1 MATDAVIP
9 DIELGE
15 TLPEG
20 FACLAFPAAN
30 AAPDAE
36 PSQAPLS
43 LCLVIRTAGPALIKL
58 RQRLAARAF
67 LACVADAAGRVH
79 QWAEVWVQDVDGMG
93 EALPTY
99 LAALNNAK
107 LDERWASR
115 TGLAERVSSICRAGG
130 LAGLIRVGWEDEH
143 PTPLLLDLKR
153 RAIVRPVERG
163 TGGLWV
169 LCTDDSLLARKSLP
183 PYSTSLHRYLFV
195 RELGDDTVFVPVTR
209 GAPTGDRTLA
219 PDEALGIGGEG
230 SADLVWLNFGGG
242 LMLACP
248 HPDRTYEEF
257 ADALGSIEAPKDT
270 EASRAAPKKPRTAAA
285 RANLSGATL
294 TLGRSGRAA
303 RLMETLH
310 LKLRLLG
317 DAFGAV
323 RAAVGETQV
332 PMLNIGPDS
341 FGVVM
346 GPEAWGLPSAWS
358 ARAVLRDAGDA
369 AVLRV
374 PGSDVTGFV
383 GPGAVG
389 SSVYSPGFVGRS
401 AAGFG
406 AFQIRQVRADNGLT
420 VVEGTLRCADR
431 VRVAPTDLVWLGI
444 ETESAGLVNLYGTA
458 EARAAGATTELK
470 IRTVPQKIDE
480 RHAAAL
486 SMAEGRS
493 LPDVDFQS
501 MPVLST
507 PCDLYALGV
516 LAIRTLLVDGRNTL
530 AVALDEVQSL
540 CAELAASHDPGAG
553 LGLRIRVILEGK
565 AESKAEG
572 KDNADRRWLDVLG
585 PHHLTGE
592 SWEGADALAAI
603 TPEIW
608 CDALGVIVRCLP
620 AMGPDSV
627 CRDAGDAPLG
637 AIHRVFDKPI
647 DELRDLLT
655 RTRSVLIGDPQGTRE
670 IREAIA
676 RFLPGGAASRR

>member
-1 MATDAVIP
+1 MPTDALIP
-9 DIELGE
+9 DIELGQ

-20 FACLAFPAAN
+20 FACVAFPAAN
-30 AAPDAE
+30 AAPDAD
-36 PSQAPLS
+36 PSIAPLA
-43 LCLVIRTAGPALIKL
+43 LCLVIRTSGPALIKI

-79 QWAEVWVQDVDGMG
+79 QWAEVWVQDVDGMAD
-93 EALPTY
+93 ALPTY
-99 LAALNNAK
+99 VAALNNAK
-107 LDERWASR
+107 VDERWASR
-115 TGLAERVSSICRAGG
+115 TALAERVSSLCRAGG

-143 PTPLLLDLKR
+143 PTPLMLDVKR
-153 RAIVRPVERG
+153 RALVRPVERG

-169 LCTDDSLLARKSLP
+169 LCTDDALLARKSLP
-183 PYSTSLHRYLFV
+183 AYSTSLHRYLFV
-195 RELGDDTVFVPVTR
+195 RELGEDTVFVPVTR
-209 GAPTGDRTLA
+209 GSPTGDRTLS
-219 PDEALGIGGEG
+219 PEEALGVGGDG
-230 SADLVWLNFGGG
+230 SSDQVWLNFGGG

-257 ADALGSIEAPKDT
+257 ADALGSIEASKED
-270 EASRAAPKKPRTAAA
+270 EAA
-285 RANLSGATL
+285 RSAPRKTKGATPKTNLATATL
-294 TLGRSGRAA
+294 TLGRSGRAS

-323 RAAVGETQV
+323 RAAVAETQT
-332 PMLNIGPDS
+332 PMLNLGPDS

-346 GPEAWGLPSAWS
+346 GAEAWGLPTAWS

-374 PGSDVTGFV
+374 PGSEVTSFV
-383 GPGAVG
+383 GPGAIG

-401 AAGFG
+401 VSGFG
-406 AFQIRQVRADNGLT
+406 TLQVRQAKTENGLT
-420 VVEGTLRCADR
+420 VVDGTLRSTDR
-431 VRVAPTDLVWLGI
+431 IRVSATDLVWLGLEI
-444 ETESAGLVNLYGTA
+444 EGAGLVNLYGTA
-458 EARAAGATTELK
+458 ESKAAGATTELR
-470 IRTVPQKIDE
+470 IRTVPQKLDE
-480 RHAAAL
+480 RHAQAL
-486 SMAEGRS
+486 AKAEGRS
-493 LPDVDFQS
+493 LPDVDFQT

-530 AVALDEVQSL
+530 AVAVDEVQSL
-540 CAELAASHDPGAG
+540 CSELAASHDPGVG
-553 LGLRIRVILEGK
+553 LGLRIRAVLEGQ
-565 AESKAEG
+565 G
-572 KDNADRRWLDVLG
+572 KDSADRRWLDVLG
-585 PHHLTGE
+585 PHHLSGE
-592 SWEGADALAAI
+592 PWEGADALAAI

-627 CRDAGDAPLG
+627 CRDAGDAPAG
-637 AIHRVFDKPI
+637 AVHRVFDKPI

-655 RTRSVLIGDPQGTRE
+655 RTRSVLIGDPQGARE

-676 RFLPGGAASRR
+676 KFLPGGAASRR